1 MHIQHCE
8 SARFE
13 STVRDGAS
21 GSIRAVID
29 AEVVRHVARLARLGL
44 SDFEAEKMREEL
56 SLILDH
62 VDQIQELDLTD
73 VPPTTHVVRLV
84 NVLREDVPV
93 PSLDRA
99 LALREAPRVVDNA
112 FSVPKI

>member
-1 MHIQHCE
+1 M
-8 SARFE
+8 
-13 STVRDGAS
+13 
-21 GSIRAVID
+21 ID
-29 AEVVRHVARLARLGL
+29 ADVVRHVARLARLGL
-44 SDFEAEKMREEL
+44 SDSEAEKMREEL

-62 VDQIQELDLTD
+62 VDQIQDLDLTD

-84 NVLREDVPV
+84 NVLREDIPV
-93 PSLDRA
+93 PSLDRE

>member
-1 MHIQHCE
+1 M
-8 SARFE
+8 
-13 STVRDGAS
+13 
-21 GSIRAVID
+21 ID
-29 AEVVRHVARLARLGL
+29 ADVVRHVARLARLGL
-44 SDFEAEKMREEL
+44 SDSEAQKMREEL

-62 VDQIQELDLTD
+62 VDQIQELDLAD

-93 PSLDRA
+93 PSLDRE

-112 FSVPKI
+112 FSVARI